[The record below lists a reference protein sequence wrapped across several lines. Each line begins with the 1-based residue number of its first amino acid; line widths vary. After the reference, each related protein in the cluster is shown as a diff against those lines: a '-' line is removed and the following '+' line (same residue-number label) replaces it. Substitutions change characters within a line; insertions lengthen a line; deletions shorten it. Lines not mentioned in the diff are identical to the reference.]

1 MCIGIGVSDGGQC
14 PERPLDGDQVDDHLD
29 GLGRPLVGIRPPGDL
44 VEIVAD
50 AGDLPGALALDLGR
64 RGRPRPVRAIA
75 RRISPDR
82 GTPAAAALARQ
93 SANSVGETRTA
104 TMTVRRLAIG
114 KRRHGGK
121 GGDAPARELH
131 RSAGLLGFE
140 GAESLASPCV

>member
-50 AGDLPGALALDLGR
+50 AGDLPGALALD
-64 RGRPRPVRAIA
+64 
-75 RRISPDR
+75 
-82 GTPAAAALARQ
+82 
-93 SANSVGETRTA
+93 ETRTA
-104 TMTVRRLAIG
+104 TMTVRRLPIG
-114 KRRHGGK
+114 MRRHGGK